1 MAELC
6 GRSAPNADVNEGGGD
21 LDYFVNLDAWLSALI
36 FAGLMVVGWAVGV
49 KMRMFGG
56 VSESGSTRIED
67 GALALFGL
75 LLAFC
80 FSGAAGRYEAR
91 KELLRDDVIAISDF
105 ADTSSLLAEP
115 EREQL
120 SREIQ
125 HYIQQRIRFGGIRLD
140 APEMPGLIKDGQ
152 DSQARMRA
160 IIRGIIAQNKTP
172 TLHTPLVNTFNDLTS
187 AHDKRLYGVRDHV
200 NENIVLMLVMLG
212 VFTTLTMGRL
222 QDPNGRHNLLR
233 ISAYIGL
240 VAMVFYVTVDLEQ
253 PRRGL
258 IVVSQEP
265 MRELS
270 ASLRASNP

>member
-1 MAELC
+1 
-6 GRSAPNADVNEGGGD
+6 

-36 FAGLMVVGWAVGV
+36 FAGLMALGWGVGV
-49 KMRMFGG
+49 KMRIFGG
-56 VSESGSTRIED
+56 ASESGSTRIED

-80 FSGAAGRYEAR
+80 FSGAANRYEAR

-115 EREQL
+115 ERHQL
-120 SREIQ
+120 TVEIQ
-125 HYIQQRIRFGGIRLD
+125 RSVEQRIRFGRTQLD
-140 APEMPGLIKDGQ
+140 APEMPGVIKNGQ
-152 DSQARMRA
+152 ESQARMRA

-200 NENIVLMLVMLG
+200 NENIVMMLVMLG

-222 QDPNGRHNLLR
+222 QDPGGRHNLLR

-258 IVVSQEP
+258 ITVSQEP

-270 ASLRASNP
+270 AALHAPNP